1 MGLKVKYKTDP
12 VVVLLFCVFSLQGL
26 FLLFM
31 VVVVVVVVVVCT
43 MFTGMWMPAEGRIRC
58 WFLKLESVVS

>member
-1 MGLKVKYKTDP
+1 
-12 VVVLLFCVFSLQGL
+12 
-26 FLLFM
+26 M